1 MNQLG
6 NHAQERHDRTLY
18 LTHQLQ
24 EGGHHTKG
32 YQPVLELDGTIDKG
46 SEIAVT
52 EGESQKQ
59 AGYQR
64 KTDSTAD
71 QMMQTLVNLR

>member
-6 NHAQERHDRTLY
+6 NHSQQRHDRTLY
-18 LTHQLQ
+18 LSYQLQ

-32 YQPVLELDGTIDKG
+32 YQPILELDGAIDKG

-59 AGYQR
+59 A
-64 KTDSTAD
+64 
-71 QMMQTLVNLR
+71 